1 MKIKDITEWSGR
13 WSTPSGTLEAIA
25 AVEDG
30 VLVDLSLW
38 VMGTSSL
45 GTKLFRTRKLD
56 YTREN
61 ARDR

>member
-1 MKIKDITEWSGR
+1 MKIEDITEWSGR
-13 WSTPSGTLEAIA
+13 WSTPSGTLEANA

-30 VLVDLSLW
+30 VLVDLSPW
-38 VMGTSSL
+38 VMGTPL
-45 GTKLFRTRKLD
+45 ETKLFRTRMVD